1 MNDSY
6 QIEAVDQPAWA
17 IIGGGISAYNKQQA
31 GPDNGQNHC
40 FVLKAP
46 DGEVVGGVTAA
57 THWNWLYIDLMW
69 LKEGVRGQGYGR
81 KLLQLAEEEGR
92 RRGATH
98 AHLDTFS
105 FQAPGFYQKQGYE
118 VFGELKDFPPGHTRY
133 YLVKEL

>member
-46 DGEVVGGVTAA
+46 DGEVVGGVIAA
-57 THWNWLYIDLMW
+57 TYWNWLYIDLMW
-69 LKEGVRGQGYGR
+69 LKEEVRGQGYGR

>member
-31 GPDNGQNHC
+31 GPDNGKNHC

-46 DGEVVGGVTAA
+46 DGDVVGGVIAA
-57 THWNWLYIDLMW
+57 TYWNWLYIDLMW
-69 LKEGVRGQGYGR
+69 LKEELRGQGYGR